1 MAQVKD
7 KPKIEYEHVAD
18 MGSGLIIA
26 KVAANCIREQ
36 DINARIMK
44 AEMQQQLTD
53 NIKKRG
59 QLESLPFC
67 ALTQDD
73 TRIEI
78 ISGHHRIR
86 SGKDAGLKEFY
97 VILDVS
103 GLNRSKIAA
112 KQIAHNAISG
122 FDDKSTLKEIAK
134 MLEDVDD
141 MLESY
146 AGKEI
151 LSEPEGEIEK
161 YLAPS
166 MSFDWKNISFM
177 FLPHQI
183 KDLDK
188 LVDMTKR
195 LSPEYVGVSD
205 IDEYK
210 SFIDALSKYQGFA
223 DVKNVGS
230 AIHAMTKLTL
240 DTMENAGYE
249 SSVKW
254 VQLSKIFGASAVSQ
268 EVGDIISDAVKKMI
282 DDGIID
288 KKNKLDFIRILAE
301 KYLAGDWNCDKKDCL
316 DRRGRAWENT

>member
-7 KPKIEYEHVAD
+7 KPKIEYKHVAD

-26 KVAANCIREQ
+26 KVSANCIREQ

-205 IDEYK
+205 INEYK
-210 SFIDALSKYQGFA
+210 AFIDALSKYQGFA

-301 KYLAGDWNCDKKDCL
+301 KYLAGD
-316 DRRGRAWENT
+316 